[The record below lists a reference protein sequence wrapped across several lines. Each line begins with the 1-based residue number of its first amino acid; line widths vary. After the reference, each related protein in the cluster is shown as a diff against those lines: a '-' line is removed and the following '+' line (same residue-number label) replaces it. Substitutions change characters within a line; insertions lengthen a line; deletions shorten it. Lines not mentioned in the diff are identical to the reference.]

1 MRRVLTLALA
11 SAAVLA
17 ATPASA
23 SLVYNANISVS
34 AQGFGNVPRDLSLQG
49 SGTTESGCVGVAAGG
64 GITFGGTSC
73 VNDATQVHDHN
84 GVQNSGSTADM
95 PNPLAD
101 DQKYGVP
108 TLASLGWTSA
118 AQIGLLFNAIE
129 PSGNSITVND
139 ITLKFYNSTTGAL
152 IAALDGPGIGDG
164 GVLNVPLTFDP
175 SQPGNGSAG
184 FVFTVDAAESAWLDS
199 TFFASLVA
207 ANGGAGNIQIA
218 LESTLSNSA
227 SGPESWTAFNINSPP
242 GVPEPATWAM
252 MLLGFG
258 GIGFAMRRRRSSS
271 GHLLQIA

>member
-1 MRRVLTLALA
+1 MRRVVTLALA
-11 SAAVLA
+11 SAAILA

-23 SLVYNANISVS
+23 SLIYNANISTS
-34 AQGFGNVPRDLSLQG
+34 AQGFGNVPRDLSVQG
-49 SGTTESGCVGVAAGG
+49 ANPTESGCVGVAPGG
-64 GITFGGTSC
+64 GITFGSC
-73 VNDATQVHDHN
+73 VNDSQVHDGN
-84 GVQNSGSTADM
+84 GITNTNGTADM

-101 DQKYGVP
+101 NQKYGVP

-129 PSGNSITVND
+129 PHGDSITVND

-164 GVLNVPLTFDP
+164 GALNVPLTFNP

-184 FVFTVDAAESAWLDS
+184 FVFTVDAAESAWLD
-199 TFFASLVA
+199 TNFFGAVVA

-227 SGPESWTAFNINSPP
+227 SGPESWTAFNINNPP
-242 GVPEPATWAM
+242 AVPEPATWAM
-252 MLLGFG
+252 MLVGFG
-258 GIGFAMRRRRSSS
+258 GIGFAMRRRRES
-271 GHLLQIA
+271 GRLAQIA

>member
-11 SAAVLA
+11 SAATLVI

-23 SLVYNANISVS
+23 SLIYNANISIS
-34 AQGFGNVPRDLSLQG
+34 AQGFGNVPRDLSVQG
-49 SGTTESGCVGVAAGG
+49 ANPTERGCVGVAAGG
-64 GITFGGTSC
+64 GITFGTC
-73 VNDATQVHDHN
+73 INDSQVHDGN
-84 GVQNSGSTADM
+84 GVTNASGTADM

-108 TLASLGWTSA
+108 TLASLGWVSGA
-118 AQIGLLFNAIE
+118 DIGLLFNAIE

-152 IAALDGPGIGDG
+152 IAAIDGPITPG
-164 GVLNVPLTFDP
+164 GLEVPLTFDP

-184 FVFTVDAAESAWLDS
+184 FVFTVDAAEQAWLA
-199 TFFASLVA
+199 TNLFALVG
-207 ANGGAGNIQIA
+207 ANGGASNIQIA

-227 SGPESWTAFNINSPP
+227 AGPESWTAINIHAP
-242 GVPEPATWAM
+242 GVPEPAAWAL

-258 GIGFAMRRRRSSS
+258 GIGMALRRSRKDDR
-271 GHLLQIA
+271 LLQVA